1 MSAYHPLPEFL
12 EIARALQITGR
23 RLGDAL
29 VPRSLR
35 NREKKKFVWAQGDWW
50 TNWKSDAGGQSGG
63 VSMSQTV
70 KVCTQWSLAPGLV
83 SKKNLWLSEVIL
95 SVFFRGS
102 WQKRSRAVWSASLT
116 PPLGLCHP
124 ISHSVKR
131 GGDGFIFECPG
142 VRPATFNW
150 EKSDRPLRPL
160 SCPPVPP
167 DQSLFSSVLVWTRY
181 ALHRDF
187 KGKNKQTK
195 KIPPDWRFRVTSLSP
210 SLPLQLSWIFI
221 SRNA

>member
-1 MSAYHPLPEFL
+1 MPEV
-12 EIARALQITGR
+12 R
-23 RLGDAL
+23 
-29 VPRSLR
+29 
-35 NREKKKFVWAQGDWW
+35 
-50 TNWKSDAGGQSGG
+50 
-63 VSMSQTV
+63 VSMSQTL

-102 WQKRSRAVWSASLT
+102 WQKRNRAVWSASLT

-195 KIPPDWRFRVTSLSP
+195 KSHPIEDSELLPFPLTSPCSCLESSFPGTLNQICRVIQWWYGPRNSGGKYWINKRKRKKTKPISVSIPGVAGYPQSE
-210 SLPLQLSWIFI
+210 
-221 SRNA
+221 